1 MNTLTHVP
9 KRTLGMDY
17 DDQSSCWQ
25 WSERPSHRG
34 AIPIGYSAESAKRV
48 ANNNTP
54 SPEKNRPAP
63 SYTHTH
69 SHGAQ
74 QGWSPISRMIRM
86 RRPPVRKK
94 ESNKSICGHNPN
106 RHHTLPL
113 VLSPLREKVS
123 QRRSKNVLALTGH
136 TRAACTLPPRRKN
149 RSNTQNNNT
158 PKKNLFLT
166 NTCTRS
172 DQTAPSP
179 SDTLGLGGPNQGR

>member
-17 DDQSSCWQ
+17 DDQSPCWQ

-54 SPEKNRPAP
+54 SPKKPSSTFIHTQSTTRLVTHQQDDTDAASSRPK
-63 SYTHTH
+63 
-69 SHGAQ
+69 
-74 QGWSPISRMIRM
+74 
-86 RRPPVRKK
+86 KK

-136 TRAACTLPPRRKN
+136 TRAACTLAPLRKN

-179 SDTLGLGGPNQGR
+179 SHPLGLGGPNQGR